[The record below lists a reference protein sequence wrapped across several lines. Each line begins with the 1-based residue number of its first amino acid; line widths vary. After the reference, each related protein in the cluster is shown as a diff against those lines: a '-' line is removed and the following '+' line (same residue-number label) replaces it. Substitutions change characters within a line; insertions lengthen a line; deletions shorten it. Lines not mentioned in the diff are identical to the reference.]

1 MKMIGQISIE
11 EEEEMNNTIND
22 SIMVPI
28 VPFERRIFEMVD
40 PDSGDL
46 ISIDMVSSFI
56 NLMKEEHTVLFS
68 QN

>member
-1 MKMIGQISIE
+1 
-11 EEEEMNNTIND
+11 MNNTIND